1 MPVTSF
7 VTLRRLSPAVAEFA
21 TLNGIP
27 DLQIR
32 EFAMYQHILYSVDAP
47 VATITMNRP
56 DNLNAFTTRMLAEIR
71 HALAEAERDESVVG
85 IILTGAGRGFCAG
98 MDMNALNNMSS
109 GSGGS
114 ADDLAPLAAEPGDPD
129 MGDDFQ
135 VTYAYLLSIRKP
147 LLAAIN
153 GACAGLGFCFA
164 LLCDMRFVEKTAKF
178 TTAFSQRGL
187 VAEHGASWLLPRLI
201 GPGRALDLLWSARK
215 FDGVEARELGLAER
229 LCDTGTSAT
238 EAANYIKQLAA
249 SAAPTSLMVMKQQ
262 VYRHLN
268 MPLGEAMRDTN
279 KLMAESLKRD
289 DFREG
294 VRSFMERRPPQFK
307 PLQTAAQKAKR

>member
-1 MPVTSF
+1 
-7 VTLRRLSPAVAEFA
+7 
-21 TLNGIP
+21 
-27 DLQIR
+27 
-32 EFAMYQHILYSVDAP
+32 
-47 VATITMNRP
+47 
-56 DNLNAFTTRMLAEIR
+56 
-71 HALAEAERDESVVG
+71 
-85 IILTGAGRGFCAG
+85 
-98 MDMNALNNMSS
+98 
-109 GSGGS
+109 
-114 ADDLAPLAAEPGDPD
+114 

-147 LLAAIN
+147 LIAAIN

-187 VAEHGASWLLPRLI
+187 VAEHGVSWMLPRLI
-201 GPGRALDLLWSARK
+201 GPVAHSICCGARASSTASKRSSSAWRNGCAK
-215 FDGVEARELGLAER
+215 PARR
-229 LCDTGTSAT
+229 RPKRPR
-238 EAANYIKQLAA
+238 YIKQLAA
-249 SAAPTSLMVMKQQ
+249 SAAPMSLMVMKQQ

-268 MPLGEAMRDTN
+268 MPLGDSMRDTN

-307 PLQTAAQKAKR
+307 PLKVKR

>member
-1 MPVTSF
+1 
-7 VTLRRLSPAVAEFA
+7 
-21 TLNGIP
+21 
-27 DLQIR
+27 
-32 EFAMYQHILYSVDAP
+32 MYQHILYSVEAP

-56 DNLNAFTTRMLAEIR
+56 DSLNAFTNRMLAEIR
-71 HALAEAERDESVVG
+71 HALAEAERDERVVG
-85 IILTGAGRGFCAG
+85 IVLTGAGRGFCAG
-98 MDMNALNNMSS
+98 MDMNALNDMSA
-109 GSGGS
+109 GS
-114 ADDLAPLAAEPGDPD
+114 ARGGDDLSALETQAGDPD
-129 MGDDFQ
+129 MGEDFQ

-215 FDGVEARELGLAER
+215 FDGVEAQQLGLAER
-229 LCDTGTSAT
+229 LCDTGTAAA
-238 EAANYIKQLAA
+238 EAAAYIRMLAA
-249 SAAPTSLMVMKQQ
+249 SAAPMSLMVMKQQ

-268 MPLGEAMRDTN
+268 MPLGESMRDTN
-279 KLMAESLKRD
+279 TLMAASLKRD
-289 DFREG
+289 DFKEG
-294 VRSFMERRPPQFK
+294 VRSFMERRPPKFK
-307 PLQTAAQKAKR
+307 PLKVQR

>member
-1 MPVTSF
+1 MLQKNARPKTAVDDRHGSPVTRELA
-7 VTLRRLSPAVAEFA
+7 TLRAD
-21 TLNGIP
+21 IP
-27 DLQIR
+27 GR
-32 EFAMYQHILYSVDAP
+32 ELMYQHILYSVDAP

-71 HALAEAERDESVVG
+71 HALEQAERDEKVVG
-85 IILTGAGRGFCAG
+85 IVLTGAGRGFCAG
-98 MDMNALNNMSS
+98 MDMNALNSMSA
-109 GSGGS
+109 GGGR
-114 ADDLAPLAAEPGDPD
+114 AEDDLSALDANPGDPS

-147 LLAAIN
+147 LVAAIN

-187 VAEHGASWLLPRLI
+187 VAEHGVSWLLPRLI

-215 FDGVEARELGLAER
+215 FDGVEAQQLGLAER
-229 LCDTGTSAT
+229 LCETGTAAT
-238 EAANYIKQLAA
+238 EAAAYIKQLAA
-249 SAAPTSLMVMKQQ
+249 SAAPMSLMVMKQQ

-268 MPLGEAMRDTN
+268 MPLGESMRDTN

-307 PLQTAAQKAKR
+307 PLKVGR